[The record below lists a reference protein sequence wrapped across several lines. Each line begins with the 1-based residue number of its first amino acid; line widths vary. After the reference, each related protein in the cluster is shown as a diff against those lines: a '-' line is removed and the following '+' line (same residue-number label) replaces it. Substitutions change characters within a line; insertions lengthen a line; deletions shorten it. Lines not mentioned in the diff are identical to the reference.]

1 MEINITAEAE
11 LIRIGNTALKYI
23 LAVFFIAYSSLFSQT
38 SINTKISDTKVGVGE
53 VFTVSV
59 TIDNSTG
66 RVLIDDIPGL
76 TLRGT
81 SQSINM
87 MYSSGT
93 FKSIKTYNFT
103 YVANSEGKYKFDHIT
118 VKINNRTYVSNPVEI
133 EVVSAPTR
141 NDDSYTPSGNRFN
154 DFMNY
159 ADDIYVDNSINKK
172 EVYMYEPIYITQKAY
187 THIPV
192 TVLGFSKIP
201 DRTDFIS
208 YSDSSKYNTFT
219 EIIEGKRVSS
229 IPLKR
234 EVLYPVKT
242 GTKDILTTPFVFEKD
257 GMFYDRVQYGEE
269 TFSIKVLPLPD
280 KKGFENFSG
289 GVGNFIFTTRVNRT
303 NVAVGEELLITM
315 EVSGEGNT
323 SIITMPNINDN
334 ITNYF
339 SVYQPKIYET
349 NWFDDNKMLGRK
361 VKEYIL
367 VAKNEGASSIASI
380 NFCYFSPNDKTY
392 TNIHSNPISLTI
404 SGSKINNNS
413 FVNNDGEEINTIAIR
428 NTYLKEDKNFKVLS
442 INIIYIYI
450 LILIIASLIIYNAKR
465 FSNIKFSFA
474 KKDNKDNS
482 MDDILNY
489 YNSNNRKEY
498 CKSVENLLL
507 TAVKNKFNIQDDNV
521 LYDKLRDYIDYEKA
535 NEIKNII
542 DKCNFELYSGKSS
555 GNEDYHTKSIEL
567 VKYIKELKI
576 KK

>member
-1 MEINITAEAE
+1 M
-11 LIRIGNTALKYI
+11 
-23 LAVFFIAYSSLFSQT
+23 
-38 SINTKISDTKVGVGE
+38 
-53 VFTVSV
+53 FTVSV
-59 TIDNSTG
+59 TIDNSSG
-66 RVLIDDIPGL
+66 RVLINDIPGL

-118 VKINNRTYVSNPVEI
+118 VKINNRTYISNPVEI

-219 EIIEGKRVSS
+219 EIIDGKRVNS

-242 GTKDILTTPFVFEKD
+242 GTKNILTTPFVFEKD

-269 TFSIKVLPLPD
+269 TFSVKVLPLPD
-280 KKGFENFSG
+280 RKGFENFSG
-289 GVGNFIFTTRVNRT
+289 AVGNFIFTTKVNKT

-315 EVSGEGNT
+315 EVAGEGNT

-380 NFCYFSPNDKTY
+380 NFCYFSPNDKAY

-404 SGSKINNNS
+404 SGNKINNNS
-413 FVNNDGEEINTIAIR
+413 FVNNDGEEINTISIR
-428 NTYLKEDKNFKVLS
+428 NTNLREDKNFKVLS

-474 KKDNKDNS
+474 KKNNKDNS
-482 MDDILNY
+482 IDDILNY

-507 TAVKNKFNIQDDNV
+507 TAIKNKFNIQDDNV

>member
-1 MEINITAEAE
+1 M
-11 LIRIGNTALKYI
+11 IRIGNTALKYI
-23 LAVFFIAYSSLFSQT
+23 LAVFFIACSSLFSQT

-59 TIDNSTG
+59 TIDNSSG

-118 VKINNRTYVSNPVEI
+118 VKVNNRTYISNPVEI
-133 EVVSAPTR
+133 EVVSDPTR
-141 NDDSYTPSGNRFN
+141 NDDSYAPSGNRFN

-172 EVYMYEPIYITQKAY
+172 EVYMYEPIYIIQKAY

-208 YSDSSKYNTFT
+208 YSDSSKYNPFT
-219 EIIEGKRVSS
+219 EIIDGKRVIS

-280 KKGFENFSG
+280 RKGFENFSG
-289 GVGNFIFTTRVNRT
+289 AVGNFIFTAKVNKT

-315 EVSGEGNT
+315 EVAGEGNT

-349 NWFDDNKMLGRK
+349 NWFDDNKMIGRK

-367 VAKNEGASSIASI
+367 VAKNEGASSIDSI
-380 NFCYFSPNDKTY
+380 DFCYFSPNDKAY

-404 SGSKINNNS
+404 SGNKINNNS
-413 FVNNDGEEINTIAIR
+413 FVNNDGEEINTISIR
-428 NTYLKEDKNFKVLS
+428 NTNLREDKNFKVLN

-474 KKDNKDNS
+474 KKNNKDNS
-482 MDDILNY
+482 IDYILNY

-507 TAVKNKFNIQDDNV
+507 TAIKNKFNIQDNNI
-521 LYDKLRDYIDYEKA
+521 LYDKLKDYIDYEKA

-555 GNEDYHTKSIEL
+555 ENEDYHTKSIEL